1 VADAVA
7 MSCQLLVD
15 ALLRS
20 KRNYAVAAATP
31 EEVVL
36 ALDRDR
42 FDVLLISTNFSDDPL
57 KGLRFVSE
65 IRDLHREVNIVV
77 LLDSLD
83 RNLVVEAFRCGAHGV
98 FSRSDSFQSL
108 CKCIL
113 CVHQGQVWASAAE
126 LKFVIEALVDPV
138 PIETRGLPSSRPLSK
153 REEEIAHMVAEGFS
167 NRQISERLELSEHTI
182 KNYLFRVFE
191 KLGVSTRVEL
201 TLYALK
207 RGKVPRTRPQAAN
220 GLAKGEPRLV
230 GSEN

>member
-1 VADAVA
+1 

-20 KRNYAVAAATP
+20 KRFDAVGAATP
-31 EEVVL
+31 EEIIL
-36 ALDRDR
+36 TLDRSR
-42 FDVLLISTNFSDDPL
+42 FDVLLISTNFSDDAI

-65 IRDLHREVNIVV
+65 VRDLHRQVNIVV
-77 LLDSLD
+77 LLDTLERS
-83 RNLVVEAFRCGAHGV
+83 LVVEAFRCGAHGV
-98 FSRSDSFQSL
+98 FSRSDSFQAL
-108 CKCIL
+108 CKCVS
-113 CVHQGQVWASAAE
+113 CVHQGQVWASSAE
-126 LKFVIEALVDPV
+126 LQFVLEALVDPL

-153 REEEIAHMVAEGFS
+153 REDEIAHMVAEGFS
-167 NRQISERLELSEHTI
+167 NRQISERLDLSEHTI

-207 RGKVPRTRPQAAN
+207 RGKVPRTRPLAAN
-220 GLAKGEPRLV
+220 TLRKPEPRLV